1 LSVINL
7 PWLNR
12 IDREWFASVVRD
24 TPAIFTL
31 DNHFVDGGQGD
42 MLLRTLAELCLPPRR
57 PRSIVRRFGVAGIPR
72 CGTNDEVL
80 RAHGLDAES
89 LCDVIASALHAQV
102 TA

>member
-1 LSVINL
+1 M
-7 PWLNR
+7 
-12 IDREWFASVVRD
+12 RD

-42 MLLRTLAELCLPPRR
+42 MLLRTLAELCLPPKR
-57 PRSIVRRFGVAGIPR
+57 IVRRLGVEGIPR